1 MSLAVVGL
9 WHLGTITSLCMSKII
24 KNVHAFDENINTVE
38 NLKNLKPPILERNV
52 KNLLKHNLNRTL
64 HISYELKNIKKF
76 KNVWICFDSQ
86 ISQNDKSESKKIY
99 NYIQRILDNCKPGS
113 NIIISTQ
120 IPLGTTKKLEKYD
133 IKVLKKKL
141 TFFYIPENLRLGKSV
156 QIFLNPDRLV
166 IGTRNAKDFKKI
178 EFLFRHFNCRKYI
191 VSPETAELTKHG
203 INSFL
208 ACSISFIN
216 EIGQI
221 AKKYDI
227 QFDELSKC
235 IQSDSRIGFKSYL
248 QPGNPFS
255 GGTLARDLN
264 FLIDFSS
271 NIRSNNTLIKSIYK
285 SNKNHMKWAE
295 DIIKYH
301 LSKKKKKI
309 LFYGLS
315 YKDNSSTFRRSFAYD
330 LFKKFQNKA
339 NIKIFD
345 EYLRENSNEIKKLK
359 NNFIDK
365 NNFNCVFRQ
374 SNLIIFFKK
383 SKMKLP
389 QNHKKKIVIDILSK
403 NKNLLKNKNINYCS
417 YEV

>member
-1 MSLAVVGL
+1 MNLAVVGL

-24 KNVHAFDENINTVE
+24 NNVYAFDENKNTID
-38 NLKNLKPPILERNV
+38 N
-52 KNLLKHNLNRTL
+52 
-64 HISYELKNIKKF
+64 LKNIKPPIIEKKVKF
-76 KNVWICFDSQ
+76 LLRSNLNKTLHLSHNLKEIKNFKFIWICFDSKINQ
-86 ISQNDKSESKKIY
+86 HDKSEFEEIYKNIKKVLY
-99 NYIQRILDNCKPGS
+99 NCKSNS

-120 IPLGTTKKLEKYD
+120 IPLGTIKKLEEFD
-133 IKVLKKKL
+133 SSILKKKL

-156 QIFLNPDRLV
+156 EIFLNPDRLI
-166 IGTRNAKDFKKI
+166 IGTRNLKNFKRIKN
-178 EFLFRHFNCRKYI
+178 LLKYFNCKKYI
-191 VSPETAELTKHG
+191 VSPETAELTKHS

-221 AKKYDI
+221 AKKYNVK
-227 QFDELSKC
+227 FDELSKC

-271 NIRSNNTLIKSIYK
+271 KIKSNNILIKSIYK
-285 SNKNHMKWAE
+285 SNKNHMTWAE
-295 DIIKYH
+295 NIIKYH
-301 LSKKKKKI
+301 ISKKNKKI

-315 YKDNSSTFRRSFAYD
+315 YTNNSSTFRRSFAYD
-330 LFKKFQNKA
+330 LFKKFRNKA

-345 EYLRENSNEIKKLK
+345 EYLRENSNEIQELQKNFINK
-359 NNFIDK
+359 NNFD
-365 NNFNCVFRQ
+365 CVFSQ
-374 SNLIIFFKK
+374 SDLIIFFKK
-383 SKMKLP
+383 NEIKLP
-389 QNHKKKIVIDILSK
+389 KNHDHKIVIDILSK
-403 NKNLLKNKNINYCS
+403 NKDLLKNKNFTYCS